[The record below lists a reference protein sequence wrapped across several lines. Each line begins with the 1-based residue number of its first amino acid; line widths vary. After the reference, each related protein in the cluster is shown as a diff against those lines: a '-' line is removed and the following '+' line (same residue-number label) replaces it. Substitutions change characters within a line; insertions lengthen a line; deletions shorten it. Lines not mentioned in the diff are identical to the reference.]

1 MHVVVVV
8 VVSMCISSA
17 EAPPG
22 EPTLKKKTPNSGGGM
37 WHLTLTSYST
47 RHSLLESVTLS
58 LSAGVTSTYVLTS
71 LPTLLCPNTR
81 RAARRSCRG
90 LLSVGLGPF
99 PL

>member
-1 MHVVVVV
+1 MHIVVV

-22 EPTLKKKTPNSGGGM
+22 EPTLKKKHYGGRKC
-37 WHLTLTSYST
+37 HPTLTSYSM
-47 RHSLLESVTLS
+47 RHSLLGSVNPIS
-58 LSAGVTSTYVLTS
+58 LSAGVTFTYVLTS
-71 LPTLLCPNTR
+71 LSTLLCPNTR

-90 LLSVGLGPF
+90 LLSVDLSPF